1 MTPEQKASYIN
12 AQVALF
18 NAEIEGMKAENIH
31 RLNCDNS
38 IAYAMDE
45 FYGVIKKWES
55 ILGSNA
61 LIEFFK
67 E

>member
-1 MTPEQKASYIN
+1 MTPEQKVAYIN

-18 NAEIEGMKAENIH
+18 NAEIEGMKAENVH
-31 RLNCDNS
+31 RLNCSNS
-38 IAYAMDE
+38 IAYGGDE
-45 FYGVIKKWES
+45 FYNVCKNWGNV
-55 ILGSNA
+55 LGSNA